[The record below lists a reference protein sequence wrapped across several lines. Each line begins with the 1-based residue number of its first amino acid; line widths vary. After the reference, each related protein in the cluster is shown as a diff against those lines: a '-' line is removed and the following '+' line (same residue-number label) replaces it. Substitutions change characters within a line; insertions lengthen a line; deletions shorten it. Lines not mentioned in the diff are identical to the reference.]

1 MNGFYGFSFIF
12 NLTTNHEPK
21 SVFIGLVLSNNAIV
35 LSINDVDLI
44 INVIDL
50 TLSNASQPFCTCFSA
65 LLPRPSRFSK
75 NGSSSIR
82 WLSP

>member
-21 SVFIGLVLSNNAIV
+21 SAIIDVVLSINDV
-35 LSINDVDLI
+35 DLSINDVDLI

-50 TLSNASQPFCTCFSA
+50 TLLNAFQPFCTCFTT
-65 LLPRPSRFSK
+65 LLPRPTRF
-75 NGSSSIR
+75 
-82 WLSP
+82 

>member
-21 SVFIGLVLSNNAIV
+21 SAIIDVVLSINDVVLSINDV
-35 LSINDVDLI
+35 DLSINDVDLI

-50 TLSNASQPFCTCFSA
+50 TLLIASQPFCTCFTP
-65 LLPRPSRFSK
+65 LLSRAS
-75 NGSSSIR
+75 R
-82 WLSP
+82 L

>member
-12 NLTTNHEPK
+12 NLTTNHGPK
-21 SVFIGLVLSNNAIV
+21 SAIIDVVLSNNAIV

-50 TLSNASQPFCTCFSA
+50 TLLNAFQPFCTCFTP
-65 LLPRPSRFSK
+65 LLSRPTRF
-75 NGSSSIR
+75 
-82 WLSP
+82 

>member
-21 SVFIGLVLSNNAIV
+21 SAIIDVV
-35 LSINDVDLI
+35 LSIIDVVLSIIDVDLI

-50 TLSNASQPFCTCFSA
+50 TLLNVSRPFCTCFTT
-65 LLPRPSRFSK
+65 LLPRPTRF
-75 NGSSSIR
+75 
-82 WLSP
+82 